1 MIFRKALISAMSAA
15 ALGALASPLPALA
28 QAAAATVTA
37 GAKVT
42 DPSGAPVGTI
52 TSVEN
57 GEAVVKTD
65 KYEVRLPTS
74 SFGARKDGFAISMTQ
89 AELNA
94 TVEAAMAKGA
104 AAMTVGATVLDPA
117 GGTVGVIETM
127 DGQFVTIKLA
137 SGKQARLPV
146 ASVAATPKG
155 PVIGATAAQLE
166 AQIAAAAGATAPAA
180 TTEAATSADANT
192 PEGATN

>member
-1 MIFRKALISAMSAA
+1 MISRKAMISALSAA
-15 ALGALASPLPALA
+15 ALGALAAPMPALA

-37 GAKVT
+37 GATVT
-42 DPSGAPVGTI
+42 DPSGAPVGTV
-52 TSVEN
+52 TSVSN

-65 KYEVRLPTS
+65 KYEVRLPTT
-74 SFGARKDGFAISMTQ
+74 SFGARKGSFAISMTQ

-117 GGTVGVIETM
+117 GGTVGTIEAM
-127 DGQFVTIKLA
+127 DGQFVTIALA
-137 SGKQARLPV
+137 SGKKARLPV
-146 ASVAATPKG
+146 ASVAATPRG

-166 AQIAAAAGATAPAA
+166 AQLAPTPSPAPAA
-180 TTEAATSADANT
+180 EAAPTETASDAPSET
-192 PEGATN
+192 AGK